1 MRYGSLFR
9 MIVIQMVV
17 VFVMFFVVPA
27 EAFERGGGG
36 RGGGGRFGGF
46 SREGEARE
54 VFVGKRVVRY
64 SKQGK

>member
-1 MRYGSLFR
+1 
-9 MIVIQMVV
+9 MVV

-46 SREGEARE
+46 SREGEAR
-54 VFVGKRVVRY
+54 
-64 SKQGK
+64 